1 MSPTRL
7 PPAVLDLVADRFR
20 VLGEPAR
27 LTLLQALRDAPR
39 TVGELA
45 EATGLSPANVSKH
58 LQILHAARFL
68 ERRKEGLYVYYGLA
82 GTDIFR
88 LCDIMCDRLAAEARR
103 QQAALA
109 P

>member
-1 MSPTRL
+1 MSKPTL
-7 PPAVLDLVADRFR
+7 APAVLDLLAERFR

-27 LTLLQALRDAPR
+27 LALLQALRKAPR

-45 EATGLSPANVSKH
+45 EETGLSPANVSKH
-58 LQILHAARFL
+58 LQILHAARFVL
-68 ERRKEGLYVYYGLA
+68 RRKEGLHVHYALA

-103 QQAALA
+103 QQEALA

>member
-1 MSPTRL
+1 MSPAPL
-7 PPAVLDLVADRFR
+7 APAVLDLVADRFR

-27 LTLLQALRDAPR
+27 LTLLQALRHAPR

-58 LQILHAARFL
+58 LQILHTARFV
-68 ERRKEGLYVYYGLA
+68 ERRKDGLHVFYALA

-103 QQAALA
+103 QQQALA

>member
-7 PPAVLDLVADRFR
+7 APAVLDLVADRFR

>member
-1 MSPTRL
+1 MSPAPL
-7 PPAVLDLVADRFR
+7 APAVLDLVADRFR

-27 LTLLQALRDAPR
+27 LTLLQALRHAPR

-45 EATGLSPANVSKH
+45 EATALSPANVSKH
-58 LQILHAARFL
+58 LQILHTARFV
-68 ERRKEGLYVYYGLA
+68 ERRKEGLHVYYGLA

-88 LCDIMCDRLAAEARR
+88 LCDIMCDQLAAEARR
-103 QQAALA
+103 QQQALA

>member
-1 MSPTRL
+1 MSPAPL
-7 PPAVLDLVADRFR
+7 APAVLDLVADRFR

-45 EATGLSPANVSKH
+45 EATRLSPANVSKH
-58 LQILHAARFL
+58 LQILHAARFV
-68 ERRKEGLYVYYGLA
+68 ERRKEGLYVHYGLA
-82 GTDIFR
+82 GNDIFR

>member
-7 PPAVLDLVADRFR
+7 APAVLDLVADRFR

-68 ERRKEGLYVYYGLA
+68 ERHKEGLYVYYGLA
-82 GTDIFR
+82 GNDIFR